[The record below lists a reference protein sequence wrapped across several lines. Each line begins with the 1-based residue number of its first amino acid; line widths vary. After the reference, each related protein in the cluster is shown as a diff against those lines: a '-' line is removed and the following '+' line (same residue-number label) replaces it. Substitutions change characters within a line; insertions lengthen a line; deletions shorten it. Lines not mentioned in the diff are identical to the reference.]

1 MKKQEPISKVVLVNN
16 CLRNM
21 ESIVSERWELIDMLR
36 YKHLSSEDAEFIK
49 EYGPIVTSSNRRITD
64 YSNTVFIVLKKLH
77 INQY

>member
-49 EYGPIVTSSNRRITD
+49 EYSDKLLEIYNDYKYILEKITQED
-64 YSNTVFIVLKKLH
+64 
-77 INQY
+77 